1 MKTFVHTLTV
11 IYRVP
16 RLIVARLAVSRKAS
30 VGAAVLFAL
39 VMMGVLAP
47 VFAPGNPEAVV
58 AGQNLAPSWQ
68 HLFGTSGQGND
79 IFSQVVWGTRNSIG
93 VGVVTGVLI
102 AVVGVAVG
110 LCAAFFGGVVD
121 NILTLVANIFLVIPG
136 IPLLIVMAAF
146 LPRNNLSIVLVLAI
160 AGWATTARIIRSQAL
175 SIVRRDYVAAAIV
188 IGERRGRVITTEVLP
203 NLSSLIASVF
213 FGAIGYGIGAQ
224 AALQFLGLGS
234 ITTDS
239 WGSILF
245 WAQNNQALFQG
256 CWWQFVP
263 PGICLAL
270 TCAAI
275 SMLNF
280 AIDEITNP
288 RLRTVRQRRPVRQ
301 RTALGRGRSRST
313 EAREGLDF
321 A

>member
-1 MKTFVHTLTV
+1 
-11 IYRVP
+11 
-16 RLIVARLAVSRKAS
+16 
-30 VGAAVLFAL
+30 
-39 VMMGVLAP
+39 
-47 VFAPGNPEAVV
+47 
-58 AGQNLAPSWQ
+58 
-68 HLFGTSGQGND
+68 
-79 IFSQVVWGTRNSIG
+79 
-93 VGVVTGVLI
+93 
-102 AVVGVAVG
+102 
-110 LCAAFFGGVVD
+110 
-121 NILTLVANIFLVIPG
+121 
-136 IPLLIVMAAF
+136 
-146 LPRNNLSIVLVLAI
+146 
-160 AGWATTARIIRSQAL
+160 L

-188 IGERRGRVITTEVLP
+188 IGERRARVITTEVLP

-256 CWWQFVP
+256 CWWQFVS
-263 PGICLAL
+263 PGIFLAL

-288 RLRTVRQRRPVRQ
+288 RLRTVRQRRPAR
-301 RTALGRGRSRST
+301 RERAALARARSRS
-313 EAREGLDF
+313 AGAGEGLDF